1 MALSAYIFSIA
12 VLPCY
17 PGNTE
22 IVWVKVQACG
32 QTIYNWYFHLALD
45 KCLFRP
51 AKIYRLKPKLI
62 FDRIGHKPVIQVQL
76 YGRCL
81 S

>member
-1 MALSAYIFSIA
+1 MFNILEHLQYMYILLSLELLEVWLYVAFSAYIFSMA

-32 QTIYNWYFHLALD
+32 QTIYNWYLT
-45 KCLFRP
+45 
-51 AKIYRLKPKLI
+51 
-62 FDRIGHKPVIQVQL
+62 
-76 YGRCL
+76 
-81 S
+81 